1 MKKIYFDNAATTQMS
16 DDVVSAITDVMK
28 NNFGNPSS
36 THSFGRSSKSLIE
49 LSRKFI
55 ADSLNVSPSEI
66 IFTSGGTESNNMII
80 KSVVDTVDIRRIIS
94 TKIEHK
100 AVLNS
105 VESISKTKNIPLVF
119 LNVDENGNP
128 DKNQLDKLLQ
138 NSDEKTLVSLM
149 HINNEI
155 GTMIDLNEFGE
166 ICASNNALFHSDT
179 VQTIGHYNLDLNK
192 IKIDF
197 ITCSAHKFHGPKG
210 VGFVYVKSGTNL
222 LPLIEGGSQER
233 GFRGGTESIHNIVGL
248 KAAFQSSYDFLE
260 KDSKKVFKIKEHF
273 INSIQTSI
281 PNIKINGCSSKNDSS
296 YAILN
301 ICLPVSVEKKTLL
314 NFKLD
319 LAGIAC
325 SGGSACQSGS
335 SKPSHVL
342 SEILSSA
349 DMKNISLRFSF
360 SKFNSIEEVDYVVDF
375 LKKFVSENN

>member
-273 INSIQTSI
+273 INSIQKSI
-281 PNIKINGCSSKNDSS
+281 PNIKINGCYSKNDSS

-301 ICLPVSVEKKTLL
+301 ICLPISVEKKTLL

-349 DMKNISLRFSF
+349 DMKNISIRFSF